1 MRIAVF
7 GGSFDPIHTEHVKL
21 VEWAIADLKLD
32 KIFVMPA
39 YAPPHKKGKT
49 LSPDKDRLAMCRLAL
64 AHLDKAEVSDYEI
77 AKGGMSYT
85 YLTCK
90 HFKES
95 YPDAEIFWIV
105 GTDMLRDFP
114 TWKNPQEILSYVT
127 LAVCGRNESGEWIE
141 KEQEE
146 FFRLFGKRF
155 AYLSY
160 NGRDVSST
168 KVRILAGAGMPLSGA
183 LPLSVEE
190 YIRENGLYKIP
201 FADKALDLES
211 PQRRAHSLR
220 VAELA
225 AKRAVKLQIPEKQA
239 IEAALLHDCGKNL
252 PMDSPYLEGFVLP
265 TEWGEVPQE
274 VVHQFA
280 GAFILEKHFG
290 ITDEEI
296 LNAVRYHTS
305 GRPNMGRL
313 EKLIFLADMLEPRRD
328 YDCVEMLRELFWK
341 DIDECLERALFEALK
356 FLEKKGGEIY
366 SLTQKAYE
374 FYAKERIKE

>member
-77 AKGGMSYT
+77 AKGGVSYT

-95 YPDAEIFWIV
+95 YPDAEIFWLV

-168 KVRILAGAGMPLSGA
+168 KVRILAGAGMRLTEF

-190 YIRENGLYKIP
+190 YIYENGLYQIP
-201 FADKALDLES
+201 IADKALALES
-211 PQRRAHSLR
+211 PQRQAHSLR

-225 AKRAVKLQIPEKQA
+225 AKRAVKLQIPEKRA

-252 PMDSPYLEGFVLP
+252 PKDSPYLEGFVLP

-280 GAFILEKHFG
+280 GAFLLEKRFG

-305 GRPNMGRL
+305 GRPNMGTV
-313 EKLIFLADMLEPRRD
+313 EKLIFLADMLEAGRD
-328 YDCVEMLRELFWK
+328 YDCVEMLRALFWK
-341 DIDECLERALFEALK
+341 DIDECLERALFETLK

-366 SLTQKAYE
+366 PLTQKAYE